1 MSEVIFYKL
10 GCLSVHKMDCGSMVL
25 SFMQGRHSELPVSYI
40 LKESE
45 IYDPRLDDYES
56 KLRRIASK
64 LSANQKQEKK
74 RRLIPAV
81 CNLFSVDPVKGFNLS
96 SYQNLSEIDA

>member
-25 SFMQGRHSELPVSYI
+25 SFMQGRHSELPVSYV
-40 LKESE
+40 LEESE
-45 IYDPRLDDYES
+45 IYDPRSDDYES
-56 KLRRIASK
+56 KLKVISSK
-64 LSANQKQEKK
+64 LSTNEIQEKQ

-81 CNLFSVDPVKGFNLS
+81 CNLFSVNPAKGFSLS
-96 SYQNLSEIDA
+96 SYQKLSELDA

>member
-1 MSEVIFYKL
+1 MSKVIFYKL
-10 GCLSVHKMDCGSMVL
+10 GCLSVHRMDCGSMVL
-25 SFMQGRHSELPVSYI
+25 TFMKGYHSGLPVSYV
-40 LKESE
+40 LEENE

-64 LSANQKQEKK
+64 LSANEKQEKQ

-96 SYQNLSEIDA
+96 SYQNLSELDA